1 MPVAA
6 ALPPTA
12 QPHPSESPLCWFD
25 DGNVVLQAEDTLFR
39 VYKGFLRKQSSV
51 FDDMFS
57 LPAAARENEMETF
70 DSCSLV
76 VVQETAKEM
85 ELFILA
91 LTDLTYVPSFH
102 PRAYPHVSQS

>member
-6 ALPPTA
+6 VSPPATP
-12 QPHPSESPLCWFD
+12 PHPVENSLCWFD

-70 DSCSLV
+70 DSCPLV

-102 PRAYPHVSQS
+102 PRAYHYVF